1 MGAGPGLARALRGH
15 DRVAVDTAP
24 LVSFL
29 GGHAPRDA
37 VVDELLARAAAGEL
51 GVIASVVT
59 EAELL
64 VGALRAGPREA
75 ALVGQ
80 LFDGPAVRV
89 VPVSRQVARRAA
101 ELRRARSGM
110 VDAIVAATA
119 LEEGCTALVGNDRAL
134 RRLEGVLSYVHLEDL
149 VRGS

>member
-1 MGAGPGLARALRGH
+1 
-15 DRVAVDTAP
+15 VDTAP
-24 LVSFL
+24 FVYFL
-29 GGHAPRDA
+29 GGHGPRDS
-37 VVDELLARAAAGEL
+37 VVEELLARAAAADLEA
-51 GVIASVVT
+51 VASVVT

-101 ELRRARSGM
+101 EIRAAHGLRM

-119 LEEGCTALVGNDRAL
+119 LEEGCTALLGNDRAL
-134 RRLEGVLSYVHLEDL
+134 RRLEGRIAYLHLDDVVDGAQEGGPS
-149 VRGS
+149 RSG

>member
-1 MGAGPGLARALRGH
+1 M
-15 DRVAVDTAP
+15 
-24 LVSFL
+24 
-29 GGHAPRDA
+29 
-37 VVDELLARAAAGEL
+37 DELLARAAIG
-51 GVIASVVT
+51 ASVVASIVT

-64 VGALRAGPREA
+64 VRALRAGPREA

-101 ELRRARSGM
+101 EIRAAHGLRM

-119 LEEGCTALVGNDRAL
+119 LEEGCTALLWNDRAP
-134 RRLEGVLSYVHLEDL
+134 RRLEGHIAYLHLDDL
-149 VRGS
+149 MDGWPDGGRSRSSSG